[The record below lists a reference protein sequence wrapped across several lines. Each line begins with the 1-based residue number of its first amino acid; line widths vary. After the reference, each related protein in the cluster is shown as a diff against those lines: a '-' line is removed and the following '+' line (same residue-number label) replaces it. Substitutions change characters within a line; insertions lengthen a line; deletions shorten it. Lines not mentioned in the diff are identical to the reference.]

1 VAVVDETSGLLIE
14 AIRFSS
20 FRHRTQ
26 RRKDALGSAYIHHPI
41 QVMELIWSVGEIR
54 DRDILIAALLHD
66 TIEDTV
72 KPTSVEEANLKQ
84 EIFDLFGKEV
94 LEMVLEVTDD
104 KRAVHKVRK
113 QLQIDHAPTLSS
125 GAKIIKLADKT
136 ANLQDIIDNPPMFWS
151 KTRKSEYFDWAVEV
165 AAKLR
170 GVNQKLEERFDQV
183 VQAGKTKL
191 A

>member
-84 EIFDLFGKEV
+84 EIFDHFGKEV

>member
-1 VAVVDETSGLLIE
+1 MAVVDESSGLLIE

-72 KPTSVEEANLKQ
+72 KPTSLEEANLKK
-84 EIFDLFGKEV
+84 EISDLFGKEV
-94 LEMVLEVTDD
+94 LAMVLEVTDD
-104 KRAVHKVRK
+104 KRNLNKVRK
-113 QLQIDHAPTLSS
+113 QLQIDHAPTLSF

-136 ANLQDIIDNPPMFWS
+136 ANLQDILDNPPVFWS
-151 KTRKSEYFDWAVEV
+151 RSRKNDYFKWAVEV
-165 AAKLR
+165 VAGLR
-170 GVNQKLEERFDQV
+170 GVNPKLEERFDQV
-183 VQAGKTKL
+183 VQAGRELL

>member
-84 EIFDLFGKEV
+84 EIFDHFGKEV

-104 KRAVHKVRK
+104 KRDVHKVRK

>member
-1 VAVVDETSGLLIE
+1 VAVVDESSGLLIE

-20 FRHRTQ
+20 FRHRAQ
-26 RRKDALGSAYIHHPI
+26 RRKDTVGSAYIHHPI

-72 KPTSVEEANLKQ
+72 KPTSMEEANLKQ
-84 EIFDLFGKEV
+84 EIADLFGKEV
-94 LEMVLEVTDD
+94 LAMVLEVTDD
-104 KRAVHKVRK
+104 KKDLHKVRK
-113 QLQIDHAPTLSS
+113 QKQIDHAPALSY

-151 KTRKSEYFDWAVEV
+151 KARKSEYFDWSVEV
-165 AAKLR
+165 AVGLR

-183 VQAGKTKL
+183 VQAGKAIL

>member
-84 EIFDLFGKEV
+84 EIFDHFGKEV

-125 GAKIIKLADKT
+125 GAQIIKLADKT